1 MSYLKR
7 SLDLELDEL
16 FPFVPA
22 IAIDGP
28 KAVGKTV
35 TALRRA
41 DQVYYLDNAAQ
52 REFLQADFLLASLPS
67 GTVLLDEWQQLPEI
81 WNSVRRNVDEGAPSK
96 RFLLTGSATPV
107 DQSGTHS
114 GAGRILSAR
123 MRPLTFYERYRPSNP
138 VSLRGLLKGE
148 QPVIEGS
155 TGVTFN
161 DYVKAIVEGGFPAT
175 LGQPD
180 RVCRAYLDAYVQRI
194 IDRDIPELGH
204 SVRYPETLKRWMQ
217 AYAAASSSTASYSRI
232 LDATTAGD
240 GVQPAKTT
248 TNLYRN
254 FLTKLWILDPVPGW
268 APASNEF
275 TRLTVSPKHQLAD
288 PALAARL
295 LQLSAS
301 TLTSSQGAHMLG
313 PLFESLVTL
322 SVRVAAQAAEAT
334 VSHLRTKNGDH
345 EVDLIVQGPEGEVL
359 GIEVKLAPV
368 ITDTDVRHLLW
379 LRDKMPDSV
388 TNLVVITTGTQA
400 YRRADGVL
408 VLPLSLLAE

>member
-1 MSYLKR
+1 MLQ
-7 SLDLELDEL
+7 
-16 FPFVPA
+16 
-22 IAIDGP
+22 
-28 KAVGKTV
+28 
-35 TALRRA
+35 RR
-41 DQVYYLDNAAQ
+41 
-52 REFLQADFLLASLPS
+52 
-67 GTVLLDEWQQLPEI
+67 GWCT
-81 WNSVRRNVDEGAPSK
+81 
-96 RFLLTGSATPV
+96 
-107 DQSGTHS
+107 
-114 GAGRILSAR
+114 
-123 MRPLTFYERYRPSNP
+123 
-138 VSLRGLLKGE
+138 
-148 QPVIEGS
+148 
-155 TGVTFN
+155 
-161 DYVKAIVEGGFPAT
+161 
-175 LGQPD
+175 
-180 RVCRAYLDAYVQRI
+180 
-194 IDRDIPELGH
+194 
-204 SVRYPETLKRWMQ
+204 
-217 AYAAASSSTASYSRI
+217 
-232 LDATTAGD
+232 
-240 GVQPAKTT
+240 PAKTT

-388 TNLVVITTGTQA
+388 TNLVVITTGAQV

>member
-1 MSYLKR
+1 M
-7 SLDLELDEL
+7 
-16 FPFVPA
+16 
-22 IAIDGP
+22 
-28 KAVGKTV
+28 
-35 TALRRA
+35 
-41 DQVYYLDNAAQ
+41 
-52 REFLQADFLLASLPS
+52 
-67 GTVLLDEWQQLPEI
+67 DEWQQLPEI
-81 WNSVRRNVDEGAPSK
+81 WNSVRRNVDEGAPAK

-138 VSLRGLLKGE
+138 VSLRSLLRGE
-148 QPVIEGS
+148 QPVIEGFTDVS
-155 TGVTFN
+155 LN

-217 AYAAASSSTASYSRI
+217 AYAAASSSTTSYSRI

-240 GVQPAKTT
+240 SVQPAKTT

-301 TLTSSQGAHMLG
+301 TLTSSQGVHMLG

-334 VSHLRTKNGDH
+334 VSHLRTKKGDH
-345 EVDLIVQGPEGEVL
+345 EVDLIVQGSEGEVL

-388 TNLVVITTGTQA
+388 TNLVVITTGTQV
-400 YRRADGVL
+400 YRRTDGVL
-408 VLPLSLLAE
+408 VLPLSMLAE

>member
-81 WNSVRRNVDEGAPSK
+81 WNSVRRNVDEGAPAK

-114 GAGRILSAR
+114 GAGRIFRS
-123 MRPLTFYERYRPSNP
+123 
-138 VSLRGLLKGE
+138 LLKGE

-155 TGVTFN
+155 TDVTLN

-388 TNLVVITTGTQA
+388 TNLVVITTGTQV